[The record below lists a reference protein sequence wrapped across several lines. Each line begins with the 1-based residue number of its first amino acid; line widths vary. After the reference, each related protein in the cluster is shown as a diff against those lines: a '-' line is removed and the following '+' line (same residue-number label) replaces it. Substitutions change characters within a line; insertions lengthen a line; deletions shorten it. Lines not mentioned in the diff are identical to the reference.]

1 MKRSRYCRVHTS
13 HSLVVS
19 LFRNPS
25 MLLEPITIPH
35 SNSKSGAS
43 RGERA
48 ILNGSRQILIDLPTY
63 LSTYPLQALHP
74 VASNSC
80 MPHGHLTPLGHRL
93 RSVLATLRPNAR
105 HVDNGS
111 TASKQQLLPSKA
123 LYTTDALIQRRRPIT
138 RPRPTRAAT
147 PIISTRSRHAAAV
160 PLVAEAEPWLEEDAT
175 TLSPMKPITR
185 RQENKRTR
193 VDYLARELN
202 RIGRSNVAPN
212 PPSGRTREHRFNHRS
227 LHGKRTYLEDQK
239 RHAADYIPPLE
250 KATTMSL
257 VRILASYLRYVS
269 DTSGEVVQAGRMTGS
284 AMGLSRED
292 MRFLARKNFDLEDVE
307 AWAAMITE
315 PDSFKAAS
323 SLQARVASHG
333 VRSIPLPV
341 FSYMLRRPYITT
353 RALRILIVHA
363 WNLFA
368 ELDASEDID
377 VSPDAV
383 FVVFIRLS
391 RHAREVWPEALP
403 SIADYL
409 VRFLP
414 DIKRNNRG
422 YVYPSANA
430 VSFMLNKAMY
440 LISEPTAVAPF
451 VDTSYQEAAVIRI
464 LSSMAEHDPPIVIN
478 REGYRAVIRSQL
490 ASQKTPREKQWAGLK
505 ALSWPP
511 WKEDR
516 TNMDSEI
523 GPEHGI
529 SRAGASLQRMQEAG
543 YALASWEK
551 VAKLFT
557 GWDVDGT
564 PTIQTR
570 VVLPIWGEH
579 VKWNWTGSHEASIW
593 IARIK
598 TTRTVQEAWACYQ
611 AFEDAGNPPDQG
623 VILAILEKL
632 HQEERRQR
640 RETRPARRDVRLS
653 SAPQPTVYP
662 GDAKEI
668 EPLPPSTHLYTYTR
682 TDPPTAHEFYK
693 QLQEHDI
700 GLLDQCLA
708 YLITNAVSAHAGRNY
723 IRSAL
728 HRHPALRGVIGID
741 PAVNFD
747 EVPDVLFQAYVEL
760 LSRLSRYG
768 KAVEPM
774 RFSTGRRKPPTLY
787 ISDQSLAETRFNF
800 QSGLVQAV
808 WLLQMK
814 RSFYRPTWNAV
825 LDALARNASYKV
837 VHLTNAHNGITTDQA
852 NIPDLHFNAILAYRL
867 MQQVLE
873 DYQDQYMA
881 PDPLA
886 FLAICRATENLGIA
900 CWSIISNDH
909 YRGQAP
915 TDGFGNDD
923 ERSFMPARVSE
934 AEDVLAYEM
943 PQRQVS
949 HYFKLL
955 VGDRTFSGFERN
967 LTPPERSGDQSASSP
982 GLPRLLAIPSPAILH
997 AYIRALGWCGSHNS
1011 IIEALQWMVE
1021 YQEELA
1027 EAAPRARNSFNVMRR
1042 AVVAARVFLE
1052 RSWLPSGSTE
1062 PDGFASQ
1069 EFDVREDALSGMAQ
1083 AARQIGENTG
1093 GKPTLLQMFESPAS
1107 AEQIEQA
1114 RALIDSVP
1122 DWGGWATEEEV
1133 EAYCQNGR
1141 FA

>member
-1 MKRSRYCRVHTS
+1 
-13 HSLVVS
+13 
-19 LFRNPS
+19 
-25 MLLEPITIPH
+25 
-35 SNSKSGAS
+35 
-43 RGERA
+43 
-48 ILNGSRQILIDLPTY
+48 
-63 LSTYPLQALHP
+63 
-74 VASNSC
+74 

-93 RSVLATLRPNAR
+93 RSVLAALRPNAL
-105 HVDNGS
+105 HLDNAS
-111 TASKQQLLPSKA
+111 TTSTSKQLPSKA
-123 LYTTDALIQRRRPIT
+123 SYTTDALICRRRPTT
-138 RPRPTRAAT
+138 RLAVPLSAT

-160 PLVAEAEPWLEEDAT
+160 PLVAETEPWLEEDAT
-175 TLSPMKPITR
+175 TLSPMRPISR

-193 VDYLARELN
+193 VDYLAQELK
-202 RIGRSNVAPN
+202 RIGRSSVAPK
-212 PPSGRTREHRFNHRS
+212 PPSGRRRDHRFNHRS
-227 LHGKRTYLEDQK
+227 RHGKRTYLEDKK
-239 RHAADYIPPLE
+239 RHAFDYILPLE
-250 KATTMSL
+250 NATTISL

-269 DTSGEVVQAGRMTGS
+269 ETSGEDVQAGRMTGS
-284 AMGLSRED
+284 GMGLSRDD
-292 MRFLARKNFDLEDVE
+292 MRFLARKNFNLEDVE

-323 SLQARVASHG
+323 RLQARAASHG
-333 VRSIPLPV
+333 VQSVPLPI

-368 ELDASEDID
+368 ELDASEHID
-377 VSPDAV
+377 TSPDAV

-414 DIKRNNRG
+414 DIKENNRG
-422 YVYPSANA
+422 YIYPSANA

-464 LSSMAEHDPPIVIN
+464 LSAMAEHDPPIVIN

-490 ASQKTPREKQWAGLK
+490 ASQKTPREKQWADLK

-543 YALASWEK
+543 YAPNSWEK
-551 VAKLFT
+551 VARLFT

-570 VVLPIWGEH
+570 VILPIWGEN
-579 VKWNWTGSHEASIW
+579 VKWNWTQSHEASLW
-593 IARIK
+593 VARIK

-640 RETRPARRDVRLS
+640 RESRPARRDVRLS
-653 SAPQPTVYP
+653 STPPPTVFP
-662 GDAKEI
+662 GDGKEI

-700 GLLDQCLA
+700 DLRNQCLA
-708 YLITNAVSAHAGRNY
+708 YLTTNAVSAHAGRNY
-723 IRSAL
+723 LRSAL
-728 HRHPALRGVIGID
+728 HRHPALRGLIGVD
-741 PAVNFD
+741 PAADFD

-760 LSRLSRYG
+760 LARLSRYG

-774 RFSTGRRKPPTLY
+774 KFGAGRRKPLKLH
-787 ISDQSLAETRFNF
+787 ISDQSLADTRFNI

-837 VHLTNAHNGITTDQA
+837 VHLADVHDGITSDQRKL
-852 NIPDLHFNAILAYRL
+852 PDLHFNAILAYRL
-867 MQQVLE
+867 MHQVLE

-886 FLAICRATENLGIA
+886 FLAICRATENVGIA
-900 CWSIISNDH
+900 SWSIFSNDH
-909 YRGQAP
+909 HPGQAS
-915 TDGFGNDD
+915 TDKSGNPDGT
-923 ERSFMPARVSE
+923 SFMPTRVAE
-934 AEDVLAYEM
+934 AKNILAYDM
-943 PQRQVS
+943 PQRQVR

-955 VGDRTFSGFERN
+955 VGDRPFSEFERK
-967 LTPPERSGDQSASSP
+967 LSGAQPDSSP

-997 AYIRALGWCGSHNS
+997 AYIRALGWCGAHDS
-1011 IIEALQWMVE
+1011 ILEALKWMVE

-1027 EAAPRARNSFNVMRR
+1027 EAAPRARNSFNVTRR

-1052 RSWLPSGSTE
+1052 RSWLPSKSTE
-1062 PDGFASQ
+1062 PDVFASH
-1069 EFDVREDALSGMAQ
+1069 EATVYEDALSGTAEPI
-1083 AARQIGENTG
+1083 RQIGEKNSD
-1093 GKPTLLQMFESPAS
+1093 KPALLQMFEAPAS
-1107 AEQIEQA
+1107 AEQIVQA
-1114 RALIDSVP
+1114 RALIESVP

>member
-1 MKRSRYCRVHTS
+1 
-13 HSLVVS
+13 
-19 LFRNPS
+19 
-25 MLLEPITIPH
+25 
-35 SNSKSGAS
+35 
-43 RGERA
+43 
-48 ILNGSRQILIDLPTY
+48 
-63 LSTYPLQALHP
+63 
-74 VASNSC
+74 

-93 RSVLATLRPNAR
+93 RSVLATLRPNAI
-105 HVDNGS
+105 HFDNAS
-111 TASKQQLLPSKA
+111 TASKQLPSKA
-123 LYTTDALIQRRRPIT
+123 SYTTNALIH
-138 RPRPTRAAT
+138 RPRPTTRLPPSPTTT
-147 PIISTRSRHAAAV
+147 PIPSTRSRHAAAV
-160 PLVAEAEPWLEEDAT
+160 PLVAETEPWLEEDAA
-175 TLSPMKPITR
+175 TLSPMNPISR

-193 VDYLARELN
+193 VDYLAHELK
-202 RIGRSNVAPN
+202 RIGRSKVAPN
-212 PPSGRTREHRFNHRS
+212 PPSGRRREHRFNHRS
-227 LHGKRTYLEDQK
+227 VHGKRTYLEDKK

-250 KATTMSL
+250 SATTISL
-257 VRILASYLRYVS
+257 VRILASYLRFVS
-269 DTSGEVVQAGRMTGS
+269 ETSGHVVQAGRMTGS
-284 AMGLSRED
+284 GMGLSRDD

-307 AWAAMITE
+307 AWAAMVTE

-323 SLQARVASHG
+323 ILQARAASHG
-333 VRSIPLPV
+333 VRSIPLPI
-341 FSYMLRRPYITT
+341 FSYILRRPYITA

-368 ELDASEDID
+368 ELEASEDID

-464 LSSMAEHDPPIVIN
+464 LSAMAEHDPPIVIN

-490 ASQKTPREKQWAGLK
+490 ASQKTPREKQWAALK

-543 YALASWEK
+543 YALESWEK
-551 VAKLFT
+551 GARLFT

-570 VVLPIWGEH
+570 VILPIWGEH
-579 VKWNWTGSHEASIW
+579 VKWNWTQSHEASLW
-593 IARIK
+593 MARIK

-640 RETRPARRDVRLS
+640 RETRPARRDVRIS
-653 SAPQPTVYP
+653 STSLPTVLP
-662 GDAKEI
+662 GDSKEI

-693 QLQEHDI
+693 QLQEHDVDL
-700 GLLDQCLA
+700 GDQCLA
-708 YLITNAVSAHAGRNY
+708 YLTANAVSAHAGRNY
-723 IRSAL
+723 LRSAL
-728 HRHPALRGVIGID
+728 HRHPALRGLIGVD
-741 PAVNFD
+741 PTAHFD
-747 EVPDVLFQAYVEL
+747 EVPDVLFQAYVDL
-760 LSRLSRYG
+760 IARLSRYG
-768 KAVEPM
+768 KAPEPM
-774 RFSTGRRKPPTLY
+774 RFGTGRRKPPKLH
-787 ISDQSLAETRFNF
+787 ISDPSLTDTRFNF

-814 RSFYRPTWNAV
+814 GSFYRPTWNAV

-837 VHLTNAHNGITTDQA
+837 IHLADVHNGITFNQTKM
-852 NIPDLHFNAILAYRL
+852 PDLHFNAILAYRL

-873 DYQDQYMA
+873 DYQDHYLA

-900 CWSIISNDH
+900 CWSIFSNDH
-909 YRGQAP
+909 YPGQTSAD
-915 TDGFGNDD
+915 TFGNAD
-923 ERSFMPARVSE
+923 ETSFMPTRVSE
-934 AEDVLAYEM
+934 AKDVLAYDM
-943 PQRQVS
+943 PQRQVR

-955 VGDRTFSGFERN
+955 VGDTLSSKSGRN
-967 LTPPERSGDQSASSP
+967 PTLPERELSGAQSASSP

-997 AYIRALGWCGSHNS
+997 AYIRALGWCGAHDS
-1011 IIEALQWMVE
+1011 ILEALKWMVE
-1021 YQEELA
+1021 YQAELA
-1027 EAAPRARNSFNVMRR
+1027 EAAPRARNSANVTRR

-1052 RSWLPSGSTE
+1052 RSWLSSKL
-1062 PDGFASQ
+1062 DAFAS
-1069 EFDVREDALSGMAQ
+1069 REAAVYDDALSGEVSSKGGQ
-1083 AARQIGENTG
+1083 VGEKTS
-1093 GKPTLLQMFESPAS
+1093 GKPALLQMFESPAS

-1114 RALIDSVP
+1114 RALIESVP

-1141 FA
+1141 FT

>member
-1 MKRSRYCRVHTS
+1 
-13 HSLVVS
+13 
-19 LFRNPS
+19 
-25 MLLEPITIPH
+25 
-35 SNSKSGAS
+35 
-43 RGERA
+43 
-48 ILNGSRQILIDLPTY
+48 
-63 LSTYPLQALHP
+63 
-74 VASNSC
+74 

-93 RSVLATLRPNAR
+93 RSVLAALRPNAL
-105 HVDNGS
+105 HLD
-111 TASKQQLLPSKA
+111 TASTTSTSKPS
-123 LYTTDALIQRRRPIT
+123 YTTDALICRRRPTIL
-138 RPRPTRAAT
+138 PG
-147 PIISTRSRHAAAV
+147 STRTAAPITSTRCRHAAAV
-160 PLVAEAEPWLEEDAT
+160 PLVAETEPWLEEDAT
-175 TLSPMKPITR
+175 TLSPMKPISR

-193 VDYLARELN
+193 VDYLAQELK
-202 RIGRSNVAPN
+202 RTGRSNVAPK
-212 PPSGRTREHRFNHRS
+212 PPSGRRREHRFNHRS
-227 LHGKRTYLEDQK
+227 IHGKQTYLEDKK

-250 KATTMSL
+250 RATTISL

-269 DTSGEVVQAGRMTGS
+269 EISYEDLRASRMTGS
-284 AMGLSRED
+284 AMGLSRDD

-323 SLQARVASHG
+323 ILQARAASHG
-333 VRSIPLPV
+333 VRSIPLPI

-377 VSPDAV
+377 ASPDAV
-383 FVVFIRLS
+383 FVVFVRLS

-403 SIADYL
+403 TIADYL

-414 DIKRNNRG
+414 DVKRNNRG

-464 LSSMAEHDPPIVIN
+464 LSAMAEHDPPIVIN

-490 ASQKTPREKQWAGLK
+490 ASQKTPREKQWADLK

-516 TNMDSEI
+516 TNMDSEL

-543 YALASWEK
+543 YALESWEK
-551 VAKLFT
+551 VARLFT

-570 VVLPIWGEH
+570 VILPIWGEH
-579 VKWNWTGSHEASIW
+579 VKWNWTQSHEASLW
-593 IARIK
+593 MARIK

-640 RETRPARRDVRLS
+640 RETRPARRDLRLS
-653 SAPQPTVYP
+653 STPLPMLFP

-700 GLLDQCLA
+700 DLRDQCLA

-723 IRSAL
+723 LRSAL
-728 HRHPALRGVIGID
+728 HRHPALRGLVGVD
-741 PAVNFD
+741 SSVDFD
-747 EVPDVLFQAYVEL
+747 EVPNVLFQSYVEL
-760 LSRLSRYG
+760 IARLSRYG

-774 RFSTGRRKPPTLY
+774 KFGTGRRKPLRLH
-787 ISDQSLAETRFNF
+787 ISDQSLTDTRFNL

-837 VHLTNAHNGITTDQA
+837 VHLADVHHGITSNQA
-852 NIPDLHFNAILAYRL
+852 NVPDLHFNAILAYRL
-867 MQQVLE
+867 MLQVLE

-886 FLAICRATENLGIA
+886 FLAICRATENVGIA
-900 CWSIISNDH
+900 CWSIFSNDH
-909 YRGQAP
+909 YTGQAS
-915 TDGFGNDD
+915 TDKFGTA
-923 ERSFMPARVSE
+923 EKESFMPKRVSE
-934 AEDVLAYEM
+934 AEDILAYEL
-943 PQRQVS
+943 PQRQVK

-955 VGDRTFSGFERN
+955 VGGKVFSNSERN
-967 LTPPERSGDQSASSP
+967 LTTSEREHSGDQQPSSP

-997 AYIRALGWCGSHNS
+997 AYIRALGWCGAHDG
-1011 IIEALQWMVE
+1011 ILEALKWMVE

-1027 EAAPRARNSFNVMRR
+1027 EAAPRARNTFNVTRR
-1042 AVVAARVFLE
+1042 AVVAVRVFFE
-1052 RSWLPSGSTE
+1052 RSWLPSDSTE
-1062 PDGFASQ
+1062 PDAFTSM
-1069 EFDVREDALSGMAQ
+1069 EVPVYEDALSGKAQ
-1083 AARQIGENTG
+1083 TGEKTG
-1093 GKPTLLQMFESPAS
+1093 GKPALLQMFEAPAS

-1114 RALIDSVP
+1114 RALIESVP

>member
-1 MKRSRYCRVHTS
+1 
-13 HSLVVS
+13 
-19 LFRNPS
+19 
-25 MLLEPITIPH
+25 
-35 SNSKSGAS
+35 
-43 RGERA
+43 
-48 ILNGSRQILIDLPTY
+48 
-63 LSTYPLQALHP
+63 
-74 VASNSC
+74 

-93 RSVLATLRPNAR
+93 RSVLAALRPNAL
-105 HVDNGS
+105 HLDNPS
-111 TASKQQLLPSKA
+111 TASKQLPSNA
-123 LYTTDALIQRRRPIT
+123 SSYTTDALIYRRRSTILPG
-138 RPRPTRAAT
+138 PTRTAT
-147 PIISTRSRHAAAV
+147 PIHVTSTRSRHAAAV
-160 PLVAEAEPWLEEDAT
+160 PLVAETEPWLEEDAS

-193 VDYLARELN
+193 VDYLAQELK

-212 PPSGRTREHRFNHRS
+212 PPSGRRREHRFNHRS
-227 LHGKRTYLEDQK
+227 VHGKQNYLEDRK
-239 RHAADYIPPLE
+239 RHAVDYIPPLE

-269 DTSGEVVQAGRMTGS
+269 ETSGEDLRAGRMNGS
-284 AMGLSRED
+284 AMGLSQDD
-292 MRFLARKNFDLEDVE
+292 MRFLARKNFNLGDVE

-315 PDSFKAAS
+315 PDSFKAAGI
-323 SLQARVASHG
+323 LQARAASHG
-333 VRSIPLPV
+333 VRSIPLPI

-353 RALRILIVHA
+353 RALRILVVHA

-422 YVYPSANA
+422 YVYPIANA

-464 LSSMAEHDPPIVIN
+464 LSAMAEHDPPIVIN

-490 ASQKTPREKQWAGLK
+490 ASQKTPREKQWADLK

-523 GPEHGI
+523 GPDHGI

-543 YALASWEK
+543 YALESWEK
-551 VAKLFT
+551 VARLFT

-570 VVLPIWGEH
+570 VILPIWGEN
-579 VKWNWTGSHEASIW
+579 VKWNWTQSHEASIW
-593 IARIK
+593 VARIK

-653 SAPQPTVYP
+653 STPLPTVLP

-700 GLLDQCLA
+700 ELRNQCLA

-723 IRSAL
+723 LRSAL
-728 HRHPALRGVIGID
+728 HRHPALRGLIGVD
-741 PAVNFD
+741 SSADFD
-747 EVPDVLFQAYVEL
+747 DVPDVLFQSYVEL
-760 LSRLSRYG
+760 LARLSRYG

-774 RFSTGRRKPPTLY
+774 KFGTGRRKPLRLH
-787 ISDQSLAETRFNF
+787 ISDQSLADTRFNL

-808 WLLQMK
+808 WLLQRK

-825 LDALARNASYKV
+825 LDALARNASYKL
-837 VHLTNAHNGITTDQA
+837 VHLADVHNGITSHQA
-852 NIPDLHFNAILAYRL
+852 MLPDLHFNAILAYRL
-867 MQQVLE
+867 MLQVLE

-886 FLAICRATENLGIA
+886 FLAICRATENVGIA
-900 CWSIISNDH
+900 CWSIFSNDH
-909 YRGQAP
+909 YTGQAP
-915 TDGFGNDD
+915 TDKSGTA
-923 ERSFMPARVSE
+923 EKELLMPTRVTE
-934 AEDVLAYEM
+934 AKDILAYDL
-943 PQRQVS
+943 PQRQVR

-955 VGDRTFSGFERN
+955 VGGNLFSDSERK
-967 LTPPERSGDQSASSP
+967 LSGDQQPSSP

-997 AYIRALGWCGSHNS
+997 AYIRALGWCGAHDS
-1011 IIEALQWMVE
+1011 ILEALKWMVE

-1027 EAAPRARNSFNVMRR
+1027 EAAPRARNSFNVTRR

-1052 RSWLPSGSTE
+1052 RSWLPSDFKE
-1062 PDGFASQ
+1062 PDAFASL
-1069 EFDVREDALSGMAQ
+1069 EVPEYEDALSGKA
-1083 AARQIGENTG
+1083 QIGEKSS
-1093 GKPTLLQMFESPAS
+1093 GKPALLQMFEAPAS
-1107 AEQIEQA
+1107 TEQIEQA
-1114 RALIDSVP
+1114 RALIESVP

>member
-1 MKRSRYCRVHTS
+1 
-13 HSLVVS
+13 
-19 LFRNPS
+19 
-25 MLLEPITIPH
+25 
-35 SNSKSGAS
+35 
-43 RGERA
+43 
-48 ILNGSRQILIDLPTY
+48 
-63 LSTYPLQALHP
+63 
-74 VASNSC
+74 

-93 RSVLATLRPNAR
+93 RSVLAALRPRAR
-105 HVDNGS
+105 HLDNVS
-111 TASKQQLLPSKA
+111 TTSKQLPSKA
-123 LYTTDALIQRRRPIT
+123 SYTTDTLVNRHRSTTRLAL
-138 RPRPTRAAT
+138 PRGASTT
-147 PIISTRSRHAAAV
+147 ISARSRHAAAV
-160 PLVAEAEPWLEEDAT
+160 PLVADAEPWLEDDAIAT
-175 TLSPMKPITR
+175 SPMKHIGR

-193 VDYLARELN
+193 VDYLAQELK
-202 RIGRSNVAPN
+202 RIGRSNVAPK
-212 PPSGRTREHRFNHRS
+212 PPSGRTRDHRFNHRS
-227 LHGKRTYLEDQK
+227 RHGKQTYLEDKK
-239 RHAADYIPPLE
+239 RHAFDYIPPLE

-269 DTSGEVVQAGRMTGS
+269 ETSGQSDQTMGPG
-284 AMGLSRED
+284 MGLSRDD
-292 MRFLARKNFDLEDVE
+292 MRFLARKNYDLGDVQ
-307 AWAAMITE
+307 AWAAIITE
-315 PDSFKAAS
+315 PDSLKAAS

-333 VRSIPLPV
+333 VRSVPLPI
-341 FSYMLRRPYITT
+341 FSYFLRRPYVTA
-353 RALRILIVHA
+353 RALRILVVHA

-414 DIKRNNRG
+414 DIKHNNRG
-422 YVYPSANA
+422 FVYPSANA

-440 LISEPTAVAPF
+440 LISEPTAVSPF

-464 LSSMAEHDPPIVIN
+464 LSAMAEHEPPIVIS
-478 REGYRAVIRSQL
+478 REGYRAVIRCQL
-490 ASQKTPREKQWAGLK
+490 ASQKTPREKQWADLK

-523 GPEHGI
+523 GPEHGV

-543 YALASWEK
+543 YALESWEQ
-551 VAKLFT
+551 VARLFT

-579 VKWNWTGSHEASIW
+579 VRWKWTQSHEASLW
-593 IARIK
+593 VARIN

-611 AFEDAGNPPDQG
+611 AFEDAGNAPDQG

-640 RETRPARRDVRLS
+640 RETRPARRDLRLS
-653 SAPQPTVYP
+653 SAPLPTVFP

-693 QLQEHDI
+693 QLRDRDVD
-700 GLLDQCLA
+700 LLDQCLA
-708 YLITNAVSAHAGRNY
+708 YLTTNAISAHAGRNY
-723 IRSAL
+723 LRTAL
-728 HRHPALRGVIGID
+728 TRHPALRGLIGID
-741 PAVNFD
+741 PTVDLD
-747 EVPDVLFQAYVEL
+747 EVPDVLFHAYVEL
-760 LSRLSRYG
+760 LARLARYG
-768 KAVEPM
+768 KAMEPM
-774 RFSTGRRKPPTLY
+774 KGMGHRKPPMLH
-787 ISDQSLAETRFNF
+787 ISDQSLADTRFNF
-800 QSGLVQAV
+800 QSGLIQAI
-808 WLLQMK
+808 WFMQKK

-837 VHLTNAHNGITTDQA
+837 VNLADVDHGTAPNERD
-852 NIPDLHFNAILAYRL
+852 IPDLQYNAILAYRL

-873 DYQDQYMA
+873 DYQDQYLA
-881 PDPLA
+881 PDSLA
-886 FLAICRATENLGIA
+886 FLAVCRATENVGIA
-900 CWSIISNDH
+900 CWSIFSNEC
-909 YRGQAP
+909 YPGQAS
-915 TDGFGNDD
+915 TDKSANSA
-923 ERSFMPARVSE
+923 EPSFMPTRVAE
-934 AEDVLAYEM
+934 ANAVLAYDM
-943 PQRQVS
+943 PQRQVR

-955 VGDRTFSGFERN
+955 VGDKSFNDLGRN
-967 LTPPERSGDQSASSP
+967 LTQPESKFSDAQPPSSP
-982 GLPRLLAIPSPAILH
+982 GLPRLLAVPSPAILH
-997 AYIRALGWCGSHNS
+997 AYIRALGWCGSHDS
-1011 IIEALQWMVE
+1011 ILEALKWMVE

-1027 EAAPRARNSFNVMRR
+1027 EAAPRGRNSSNVMRR

-1052 RSWLPSGSTE
+1052 RSWLPFYSME
-1062 PDGFASQ
+1062 HDVFASR
-1069 EFDVREDALSGMAQ
+1069 EAPVYEDAKAEVDGALTGKKPSSKP
-1083 AARQIGENTG
+1083 AR
-1093 GKPTLLQMFESPAS
+1093 LQMFEAS
-1107 AEQIEQA
+1107 ASAGQIEQA
-1114 RALIDSVP
+1114 RALIESVP